1 MTIQEAL
8 RRIQENTIECERRIN
23 QQRQEFINEISRR
36 EELLKEVNKWQAGR
50 IIELEKKYAVKPIQQ
65 LVT

>member
-50 IIELEKKYAVKPIQQ
+50 IIELEKKYAVKPIP
-65 LVT
+65 LISY